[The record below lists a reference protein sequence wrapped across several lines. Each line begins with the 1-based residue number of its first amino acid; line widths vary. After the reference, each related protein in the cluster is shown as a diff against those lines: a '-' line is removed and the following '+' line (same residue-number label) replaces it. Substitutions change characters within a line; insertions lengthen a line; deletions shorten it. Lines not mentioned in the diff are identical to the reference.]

1 MCAALCA
8 AMLQAL
14 VQAHKTSRERVLA
27 NSGVEIVV
35 HALVSFPAS
44 SKLVQ
49 HASMVLER
57 LGLPAHPEDERATQR
72 AAQALEQAR
81 ARWPK

>member
-1 MCAALCA
+1 
-8 AMLQAL
+8 MLQAL
-14 VQAHKTSRERVLA
+14 VQAHKRSRERVKA
-27 NSGVEIVV
+27 VGGVEVLV
-35 HALVSFPAS
+35 QALVSYPAS

-57 LGLPAHPEDERATQR
+57 LGLPAHPEDEQATQR
-72 AAQALEQAR
+72 AAKALEQAR